1 MAAPARPLRQLHR
14 QARPP
19 RPTSARTPAED
30 VGRYQFR
37 VVAADV
43 ADAVMSV
50 GGLIFDR
57 AMAGWDVSVAVEA
70 DSERDIDDRP
80 IRILG
85 ARVTNMPT
93 GQQRATMLLAPQM
106 LAVAAEVIVKSDT
119 VRRQVLVA
127 GNDAATAVL
136 LWSGDHPPSL
146 NCKYIPVRHRPSVAA
161 HVFKSHA
168 LAAGGARTA
177 QPADEDFFSMA

>member
-14 QARPP
+14 PARPP
-19 RPTSARTPAED
+19 RPTSARTSAED

-57 AMAGWDVSVAVEA
+57 AMAGWDVSVVLDA
-70 DSERDIDDRP
+70 DSERGIDDRP

-136 LWSGDHPPSL
+136 LRGGDHPPSL
-146 NCKYIPVRHRPSVAA
+146 NCKYIPVRHRPSAAA

-168 LAAGGARTA
+168 LAAGGAMTA